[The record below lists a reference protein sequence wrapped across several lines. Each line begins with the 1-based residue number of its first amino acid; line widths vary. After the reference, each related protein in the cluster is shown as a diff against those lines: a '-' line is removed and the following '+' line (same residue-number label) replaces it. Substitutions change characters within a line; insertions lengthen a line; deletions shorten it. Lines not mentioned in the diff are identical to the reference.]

1 MVIFLIMEMT
11 EKGWNP
17 WADIPKKSVNIK
29 RLGPEF
35 DYNKLPVRM
44 NMKDAKYS

>member
-17 WADIPKKSVNIK
+17 WADIPKKIRK
-29 RLGPEF
+29 YQEIGPR
-35 DYNKLPVRM
+35 V
-44 NMKDAKYS
+44 